1 MRVAVTGAAGRLGRE
16 LQALDWGA
24 HTLLPWTRKDADL
37 TDAREVQM
45 LFLRDAPDVVVHA
58 AAWTD
63 VAGCEK
69 DKQRAWENIAL
80 ATVHVARACADRGV
94 RLVHVSTD
102 YVFSGEESEHPIPVA
117 TRPDPINYYALCKV
131 AAEAAARVVP
141 DHLVVRTT
149 MKARGAWKHHVAP
162 TDMWIS
168 HSYFDEVADF
178 LREVATLEQ
187 RGIVHFGVRDV
198 NVFEM
203 ARADRPD
210 VRGVAREELTSVPLP
225 GDIRLKRD

>member
-1 MRVAVTGAAGRLGRE
+1 MRVAVTGATGRLGRE
-16 LQALDWGA
+16 LCALDWGE
-24 HTLLPWTRKDADL
+24 HRVLPWSRTDANL
-37 TDAREVQM
+37 TDARAVHA
-45 LFLRDAPDVVVHA
+45 LFVRDAPDVVVHT

-69 DKQRAWENIAL
+69 DKQRAWDNVAL
-80 ATVHVARACADRGV
+80 AAVHVARACADRGA

-102 YVFSGEESEHPIPVA
+102 YVFSGEEPEHPIPVA
-117 TRPDPINYYALCKV
+117 TRPDPVNYYALCKV

-149 MKARGAWKHHVAP
+149 MKARGPWKHPVAL

-168 HSYFDEVADF
+168 HSYFDEVAAF
-178 LREVATLEQ
+178 LRDVATSQ
-187 RGIVHFGVRDV
+187 RQGIVHFGVRDV

-203 ARADRPD
+203 ARVDRPD
-210 VRGVAREELTSVPLP
+210 VRPTTRREVASVPLP
-225 GDIRLKRD
+225 GDIRLKRE